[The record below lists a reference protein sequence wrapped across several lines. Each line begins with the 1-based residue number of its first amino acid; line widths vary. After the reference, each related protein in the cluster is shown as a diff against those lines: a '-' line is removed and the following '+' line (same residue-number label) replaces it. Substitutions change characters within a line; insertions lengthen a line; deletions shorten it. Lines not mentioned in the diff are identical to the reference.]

1 MRCSVERR
9 PYARRVLDA
18 KDDEGVTALM
28 KAGATLS
35 RPDRAKI
42 VWRGRVSVRSIRSRR
57 GSVFRFRYRLDLHGP
72 KPMLDPLRGDGA
84 PRQAAEQGEAD
95 VVNFLID
102 AGATVDLKAW
112 GK

>member
-1 MRCSVERR
+1 
-9 PYARRVLDA
+9 
-18 KDDEGVTALM
+18 
-28 KAGATLS
+28 
-35 RPDRAKI
+35 
-42 VWRGRVSVRSIRSRR
+42 
-57 GSVFRFRYRLDLHGP
+57 
-72 KPMLDPLRGDGA
+72 MLDPLRGDGA